1 MARRAVSLRCLCR
14 PLVGFSR
21 RTVTQYG
28 DKRRPPPV
36 GKGAHHTGASISV
49 SALEVPSRRGH
60 RDCRA
65 SARVGHFPCL
75 HALSFFTQTSVHSE
89 AHAQTHAQS
98 CNTHGYTQVH
108 RRIPHSPT
116 NRARACV
123 RLTLLTSAS
132 QQRQVL

>member
-1 MARRAVSLRCLCR
+1 MARRAVSLCCLCR

-36 GKGAHHTGASISV
+36 GKGAPHGSIHISIGAG
-49 SALEVPSRRGH
+49 SALLPRH

-123 RLTLLTSAS
+123 KLTLLTSAS

>member
-49 SALEVPSRRGH
+49 SALEVPSRRSILTVVPV
-60 RDCRA
+60 RA
-65 SARVGHFPCL
+65 WAIFLVCTHFL
-75 HALSFFTQTSVHSE
+75 FHTNKRTLRSTRTNTRSVMY
-89 AHAQTHAQS
+89 
-98 CNTHGYTQVH
+98 THGYTQVL

>member
-36 GKGAHHTGASISV
+36 GKGAPHGSIHISIGAG
-49 SALEVPSRRGH
+49 SALLPRH

-65 SARVGHFPCL
+65 QCARGPFSLSALTFL
-75 HALSFFTQTSVHSE
+75 YTQTSVHSE